1 MARLLAHWV
10 LSALCLLLVARF
22 VPGFFVRGFGTA
34 LIAAV
39 VIGLVNGT
47 IGALLK
53 IVTFPLTILTFGL
66 VWLLINALMLKFAA
80 VFVPGFEVRGL
91 WPAFWGGLILGLLN
105 MAVRQVL
112 KSFELASSRT
122 GFGLSVFPC
131 PDR

>member
-47 IGALLK
+47 VGMFLK

-66 VWLLINALMLKFAA
+66 FWLLINALMLKLAA
-80 VFVPGFEVRGL
+80 LFVPGFELRGL
-91 WPAFWGGLILGLLN
+91 WPAFYGGLILSLLN

-112 KSFELASSRT
+112 KKR
-122 GFGLSVFPC
+122 VI
-131 PDR
+131 